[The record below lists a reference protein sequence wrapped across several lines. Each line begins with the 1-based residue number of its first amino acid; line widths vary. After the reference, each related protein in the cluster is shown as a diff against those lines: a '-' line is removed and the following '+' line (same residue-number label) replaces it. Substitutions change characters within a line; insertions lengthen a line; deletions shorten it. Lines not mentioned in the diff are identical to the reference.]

1 MLRSWKAS
9 VMSQLKSQPQLVSF
23 AERLAGSSKFDR
35 LFADGMALVERTAA
49 YLDTDGRTEAK
60 RLQGAASVAYATESM
75 RLTTR
80 LLELASWLIVRRSL
94 KNGEITPEEAAA
106 KRARLKIGGGS
117 RPSHNAQFET
127 LPATLR
133 ALVEE
138 SFQLTDRVLQ
148 LERAIDAPAGTA
160 KVGAQDP
167 VGEQRARL
175 ETAFGRPR
183 LVVSN

>member
-1 MLRSWKAS
+1 MLRGWKAS
-9 VMSQLKSQPQLVSF
+9 VMSHLKSQPQLVSF

-35 LFADGMALVERTAA
+35 LFADGMALVERTAS
-49 YLDTDGRTEAK
+49 YLDADGRAEGK
-60 RLQGAASVAYATESM
+60 RLQGAAAVSYATESM

-106 KRARLKIGGGS
+106 KRTRLKIGGSG
-117 RPSHNAQFET
+117 RPTHNSQFEA

-133 ALVEE
+133 GLIEE

-148 LERAIDAPAGTA
+148 LERAIDAP
-160 KVGAQDP
+160 GAAVSGIGPDP